1 MDTWE
6 TEKYLALPFNGID
19 TAEFMVN
26 LMRFYVAKTP
36 EDEETALDKMIAV
49 VPSAMETKRHQ
60 PVEESTIDA
69 KTKNVKFFN
78 RNQNVK
84 LNFDGLD
91 GQNKQL

>member
-1 MDTWE
+1 
-6 TEKYLALPFNGID
+6 
-19 TAEFMVN
+19 MVN

-49 VPSAMETKRHQ
+49 VPSDMEIKMHQ